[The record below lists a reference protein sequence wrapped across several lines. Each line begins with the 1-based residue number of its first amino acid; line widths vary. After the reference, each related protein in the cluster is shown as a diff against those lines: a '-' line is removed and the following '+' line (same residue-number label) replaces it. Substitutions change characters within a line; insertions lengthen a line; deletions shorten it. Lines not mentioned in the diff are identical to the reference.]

1 MVGKSAKTM
10 VRKRCPICSRNVA
23 GKKLEAHFALH
34 HPEAVDFPLSFGQMP
49 VHKTMGLQNNAVVVD
64 GPNILHLK
72 AIGNKLPIKLLIR
85 VIHLLKKHGYNPVAV
100 CSARTKY
107 QVDDPEIYVQMWKEG
122 KIIEAPAGE
131 DDDLFILE
139 TARRLKAI
147 WIVSN
152 DRFSEYTADFPG
164 IQKKRMRCSIGAD
177 GRIHLAKS

>member
-1 MVGKSAKTM
+1 MVGKSAKKM
-10 VRKRCPICSRNVA
+10 VRKRCPICHRNVA
-23 GKKLEAHFALH
+23 GDKLEAHFALH
-34 HPEAVDFPLSFGQMP
+34 HPEAVDFLLPHAQKPARKAKGP
-49 VHKTMGLQNNAVVVD
+49 QNNAVVVD

-72 AIGNKLPIKLLIR
+72 ARGNKLPIKLLIR
-85 VIHLLKKHGYNPVAV
+85 VIHMLKKRGYNPIAV

-107 QVDDPEIYVQMWKEG
+107 QVDNPEIYVQMWKEG
-122 KIIEAPAGE
+122 KIIESPAGE

-152 DRFSEYTADFPG
+152 DRFIEYAADFPG

-177 GRIHLAKS
+177 GRIYLGKS